1 MDAYDELDHA
11 KDISGKLGME
21 FVLDRKAVLSDGET
35 PRVIMVFKKVK
46 EPEVKLPRRVGMAQK
61 KPY

>member
-1 MDAYDELDHA
+1 
-11 KDISGKLGME
+11 ME